1 MGMGA
6 TTALNGGVP
15 VMPAMDD
22 DATPT
27 AQQAG
32 GSPTAAAAAN
42 ADDAD
47 GAQAAGQVQA
57 NAADGADDA
66 DGADGAAE
74 AGAQGAGAGDGGS
87 VIDVAGQIAEAGGS
101 AQAKVLEDL
110 AAATAGITDAGKMTA
125 AVLEHTAL
133 FTAHGVAIESGRELG
148 NQGNQTS
155 RKAIPG

>member
-1 MGMGA
+1 MGA
-6 TTALNGGVP
+6 TTALGGGAP

-22 DATPT
+22 DMAPT
-27 AQQAG
+27 AAG
-32 GSPTAAAAAN
+32 GSPTAAAAN

-57 NAADGADDA
+57 NAA

-101 AQAKVLEDL
+101 AQAQVLEDL
-110 AAATAGITDAGKMTA
+110 ATATAGITDAGEMTA
-125 AVLEHTAL
+125 TVLKHTAL